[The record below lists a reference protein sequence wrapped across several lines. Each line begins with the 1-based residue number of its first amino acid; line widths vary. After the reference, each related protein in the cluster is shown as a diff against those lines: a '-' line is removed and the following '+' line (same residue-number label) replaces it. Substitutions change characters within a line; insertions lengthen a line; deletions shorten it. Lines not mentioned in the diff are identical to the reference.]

1 MHGEGADLTQ
11 STAGPLP
18 CIIDGQ
24 FVTVY
29 SLRQLETLAR
39 IRVIALEMGLT
50 STSKLDAMLP

>member
-24 FVTVY
+24 FVK
-29 SLRQLETLAR
+29 SLLSPPIGTLAR
-39 IRVIALEMGLT
+39 IRVNALEMGLT
-50 STSKLDAMLP
+50 ST